1 MNYLAHAYLSFG
13 NPGILAGNM
22 ISDFVKGRKKN
33 DFPVDI
39 QQGIKLH
46 RAIDE
51 FTDGHEQTKIAKD
64 FFRPD
69 YRLYSGPFVDILY
82 DHFLA
87 NDHRIFNP
95 ESLLDFSEVTYALLE
110 PQLPLLPERFQRLFP
125 YMKMQNW
132 LYHYRYEKGIEN
144 SFGGLVRRAQYLE
157 ESDKAFEIFKAHY
170 QELSGCYQRFF
181 PELENY
187 AREIFE
193 ELLG

>member
-1 MNYLAHAYLSFG
+1 MNYLAHAFLSF
-13 NPGILAGNM
+13 NKEDILVGNM
-22 ISDFVKGRKKN
+22 ISDFVKGKSKYTYPL
-33 DFPVDI
+33 DVQKGI
-39 QQGIKLH
+39 QLH
-46 RAIDE
+46 RCIDE
-51 FTDGHEQTKIAKD
+51 FTDAHPVTTTAKNY
-64 FFRPD
+64 FRPQ
-69 YRLYSGPFVDILY
+69 YRLYSGAFIDVVY